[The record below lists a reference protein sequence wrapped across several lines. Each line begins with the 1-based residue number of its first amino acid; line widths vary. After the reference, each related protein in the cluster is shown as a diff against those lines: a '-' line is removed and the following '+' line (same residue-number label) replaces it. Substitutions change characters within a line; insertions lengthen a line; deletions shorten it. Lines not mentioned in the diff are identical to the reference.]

1 MKQNI
6 RIRID
11 DVQLPMVVNSTDEE
25 KRYRDAAAYINE
37 RILAVKQKYPKV
49 PNEKYYTAI
58 VMLEIASKGVEV
70 SNTSSIEP
78 YKKSIEELR
87 EEIAAALAD

>member
-37 RILAVKQKYPKV
+37 RILAVKQKYTKV
-49 PNEKYYTAI
+49 PNEK
-58 VMLEIASKGVEV
+58 
-70 SNTSSIEP
+70 
-78 YKKSIEELR
+78 
-87 EEIAAALAD
+87 

>member
-11 DVQLPMVVNSTDEE
+11 DVQLPMVVNSTEEE
-25 KRYRDAAAYINE
+25 KRYRDAAAHI
-37 RILAVKQKYPKV
+37 
-49 PNEKYYTAI
+49 
-58 VMLEIASKGVEV
+58 EIASKGVEV
-70 SNTSSIEP
+70 SNSSSIEP